1 MKVWRLCA
9 YYTNPMTG
17 LETWTKTWDQS
28 PESSKRP
35 HLRCRLGWGCFF
47 FCQEDCLWASLLYAK
62 DPTIRFLIPWLQVC
76 FQKKLLGYI
85 SFGMLT
91 KKKTRSNSFLVMNLR
106 TKEINRRSSSNREK
120 TKGKPIIRD
129 SYEGLVLSA
138 LKGMEDTGHE
148 NKHKARPWAH
158 GGPFHL

>member
-1 MKVWRLCA
+1 
-9 YYTNPMTG
+9 
-17 LETWTKTWDQS
+17 
-28 PESSKRP
+28 
-35 HLRCRLGWGCFF
+35 
-47 FCQEDCLWASLLYAK
+47 
-62 DPTIRFLIPWLQVC
+62 
-76 FQKKLLGYI
+76 
-85 SFGMLT
+85 
-91 KKKTRSNSFLVMNLR
+91 MNLR